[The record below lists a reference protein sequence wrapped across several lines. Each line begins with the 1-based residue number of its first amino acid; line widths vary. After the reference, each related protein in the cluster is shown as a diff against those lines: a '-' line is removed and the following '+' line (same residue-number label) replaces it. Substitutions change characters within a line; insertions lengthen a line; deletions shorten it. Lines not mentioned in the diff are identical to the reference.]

1 LLDGSSSPRALARRA
16 AALGMPALAIT
27 DHDGLYGV
35 VRFDAACRE
44 MGLRPIIGAELT
56 LEDGTHLLLLAR
68 TQEGYHN
75 LSRLISHAG
84 LAGEKRRPRL
94 AFSTLQSHTA
104 GLIALS
110 GCPAGGVPRLL
121 RAGNAEGARA
131 LARRLAMLFGHE
143 GFWIEL
149 QRHFLAEDNA
159 LLVGLRDLANELGL
173 GQVVT
178 NDVHYARARD
188 ADLQDALVCI
198 RERITV
204 EDAHPARRRN
214 GEYAL
219 KSAARMAALFPDCP
233 EAIANSVLIAGRC
246 SVSLDFKEAR
256 LPPFPVPEGTTPIGR
271 LRDLCRQGLY
281 RRYVDNRVA
290 ALDRLEYE
298 LGVIERT
305 KLAEYFLIV
314 YDIVQF
320 ARREGILCQGRGSA
334 ADSIAVYCLGIT
346 PVDPLTH
353 NLLFDRFLQEGR
365 VSMPD
370 IDLDIQNDRREEV
383 IQYVYDRYGEAHTA
397 MVCNVVTFRPRSAL
411 RDLGRV
417 LGFPPPLIDR
427 LAKSVDGWS
436 PEDAHAAIDR
446 LGLAEE
452 QRESRPWATL
462 IRLADALDG
471 CPRHLSI
478 HVGGM
483 IITSRPLMEI
493 VPLERATMP
502 GRVVVQWNKDDVE
515 DAGLIKIDLLGLGML
530 ALISEAGN
538 LVRAAGGDMPAQED
552 LPLDDERIYAMLRR
566 GDTIGCFQVESRAQ
580 EQMVH
585 KHQPREFNDIVVQV
599 AIVRPGPIMG
609 NMVHPYL
616 RRRQGLEPVRYPHPL
631 LEDILRDTLGIVLY
645 QEQIIQIATDVAGF
659 TPAGADRLR
668 RAMTGGRASGGMEA
682 LRADFEAGCRANGLT
697 EEQAAT
703 LFVQISGFGQYGF
716 CRSHAACFALLA
728 YQSLWLK
735 HYHPAPFYCALL
747 NNQPMGFY
755 SPAVIANDAR
765 RHGVPMLPVDVSYSQ
780 VRCTIEDGAIRLGY
794 NYVRHIGGAAQARIA
809 STLAEG
815 PFSSVVNFWARTG
828 MDLKA
833 MAALTRVGAFDP
845 FGVSCRQV
853 LWDLPLLAE
862 EARALAGQR
871 ILLRE
876 PDEHA
881 DLPNMDQYDHVEA
894 EQEVLGLST
903 GIHPF
908 HFVRPRLPAHILRA
922 ETLKFIQNGIVVWT
936 AGFAICRQR
945 PGTARGFVFLTLED
959 ETGVVNIIVRPPL
972 YERERLLV
980 RRPLVV
986 VEGIMQREGG
996 ARNLIARRFAAVE
1009 AVAAE
1014 PDQAQ
1019 KPAPVG
1025 YAERLVHSWR

>member
-1 LLDGSSSPRALARRA
+1 
-16 AALGMPALAIT
+16 MPALAIT

-35 VRFDAACRE
+35 VRFDLACRE
-44 MGLRPIIGAELT
+44 VGIHPVIGAEVT
-56 LEDGTHLLLLAR
+56 LEDGTHLTLLAR
-68 TQEGYHN
+68 TQEGYYN
-75 LSRLISHAG
+75 LSRLISRAG

-94 AFSTLQSHTA
+94 AFSVLETHTE

-110 GCPAGGVPRLL
+110 GCAKGGVPRLL
-121 RAGNAEGARA
+121 QAGDSEGART
-131 LARRLAMLFGHE
+131 LARRLAGLFGPE

-149 QRHFLAEDNA
+149 QRHLVPDDNGRLAE
-159 LLVGLRDLANELGL
+159 LRNLANELGL
-173 GQVVT
+173 GRVVT
-178 NDVHYARARD
+178 NNAHYASPED

-198 RERITV
+198 REHLTV
-204 EDAHPARRRN
+204 DQQHPARRRN
-214 GEYAL
+214 GEYSL
-219 KSAARMAALFPDCP
+219 KSADQMAALFPEDA
-233 EAIANSVLIAGRC
+233 EAIANSALIARRC
-246 SVSLDFKEAR
+246 HVSLDFKEVR
-256 LPPFPVPEGTTPIGR
+256 LPRFPVPEDKTPISH
-271 LRDLCRQGLY
+271 LRDLCLQGLHK
-281 RRYVDNRVA
+281 RYADNRKD
-290 ALDRLEYE
+290 ALDRLNYE
-298 LGVIERT
+298 LRVIERT
-305 KLAEYFLIV
+305 ELAQFFLIV
-314 YDIVQF
+314 HDIVRF
-320 ARREGILCQGRGSA
+320 SRDEGILCQGRGSA

-346 PVDPLTH
+346 PVDPLEH
-353 NLLFDRFLQEGR
+353 HLLFDRFLQEGR
-365 VSMPD
+365 ASMPD

-383 IQYVYDRYGEAHTA
+383 IQYVYRKYGEAHTA

-411 RDLGRV
+411 RDLGRA
-417 LGFPPPLIDR
+417 LGFPPLLIDR
-427 LAKSVDGWS
+427 LAKGVDGWS
-436 PEDAHAAIDR
+436 MEDAHAAVNR
-446 LGLAEE
+446 LGLT
-452 QRESRPWATL
+452 REHRKSASWATL

-483 IITSRPLMEI
+483 IITSRPLMDI

-530 ALISEAGN
+530 ALISEAGK
-538 LVRAAGGDMPAQED
+538 LVRAAGEDMPAQED
-552 LPLDDERIYAMLRR
+552 LPLDDKYIYDMLCR
-566 GDTIGCFQVESRAQ
+566 GDSIGCFQVESRAQ

-616 RRRQGLEPVRYPHPL
+616 RRRQGLEKVSYLHDSL
-631 LEDILRDTLGIVLY
+631 QDILKDTLGIVLY

-668 RAMTGGRASGGMEA
+668 RAMTSGRSSGGMKA
-682 LRADFEAGCRANGLT
+682 LQVDFEAGCRAKGLT
-697 EEQAAT
+697 EKQAAT
-703 LFVQISGFGQYGF
+703 LFSQISGFGQYGF

-735 HYHPAPFYCALL
+735 RYHPAPFYCALL

-765 RHGVPMLPVDVSYSQ
+765 RHGVAILPVDVHRSQ
-780 VRCTIEDGAIRLGY
+780 VRCTIEDGAVRLGY
-794 NYVRHIGGAAQARIA
+794 KYVSHIGSAAQGRLTSALI
-809 STLAEG
+809 EG
-815 PFSSVVNFWARTG
+815 PFTSVVNFWSRTG
-828 MDLKA
+828 LDNKA

-845 FGVSCRQV
+845 FGASRQQV

-876 PDEHA
+876 PDERA
-881 DLPNMDQYDHVEA
+881 DLPEMDERDYVEA
-894 EQEVLGLST
+894 EQEILGLST
-903 GIHPF
+903 GVHPF
-908 HFVRPRLPAHILRA
+908 TFVRPRLPASIERA
-922 ETLKFIQNGIVVWT
+922 DALIFVQNEVIVWT
-936 AGFAICRQR
+936 AGFVICRQR

-959 ETGVVNIIVRPPL
+959 ETGVVNVIVRPPL
-972 YERERLLV
+972 YARERDLV

-986 VEGIMQREGG
+986 LEGMMQREGG

-1009 AVAAE
+1009 DIIVPE
-1014 PDQAQ
+1014 PVRERE
-1019 KPAPVG
+1019 PARLG